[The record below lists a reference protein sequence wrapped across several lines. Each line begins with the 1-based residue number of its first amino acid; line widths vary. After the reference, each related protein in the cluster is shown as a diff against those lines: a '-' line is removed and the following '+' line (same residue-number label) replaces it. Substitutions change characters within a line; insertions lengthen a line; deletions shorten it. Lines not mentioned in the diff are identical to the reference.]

1 MVKIAIVED
10 SPSDSKTLIRYVKE
24 YSRSINV
31 EVNISAFD
39 NAVKFLDKYTP
50 EFDIVFMDI
59 EMPYMNGME
68 ASKKLRELDQKVI
81 LIFVTNLA
89 KYAIKGYEVQAFD
102 FVVKPI
108 TYHDFTLKFRRAVN
122 AIDTSLDK
130 EFSIKT
136 RKGMTRV
143 SVADVTYVE
152 VFGNNLIYHTKNEV
166 LQTQGHLSQ
175 IEDTLLNFGFF
186 QCNRCYFVNLRYVTS
201 IKDSFAIVNG
211 EELQISRRRKQEFLS
226 ALMEFLGGGK

>member
-89 KYAIKGYEVQAFD
+89 KYAIKGYEVQASCRQRD
-102 FVVKPI
+102 
-108 TYHDFTLKFRRAVN
+108 
-122 AIDTSLDK
+122 
-130 EFSIKT
+130 
-136 RKGMTRV
+136 
-143 SVADVTYVE
+143 
-152 VFGNNLIYHTKNEV
+152 
-166 LQTQGHLSQ
+166 
-175 IEDTLLNFGFF
+175 
-186 QCNRCYFVNLRYVTS
+186 
-201 IKDSFAIVNG
+201 
-211 EELQISRRRKQEFLS
+211 
-226 ALMEFLGGGK
+226 